1 MCLCGTAPGVFVIM
15 RIYSVTGSMMPPLL
29 WDTHN
34 LSGNWIGFA
43 AWRTKRN
50 DARFLDMDDVS
61 KRILCYAAS

>member
-1 MCLCGTAPGVFVIM
+1 
-15 RIYSVTGSMMPPLL
+15 MPPLL